1 MLSISDWGQR
11 YLQQASW
18 TYPLRQYLYRQV
30 KIQEAKKILDVGCGT
45 GALLTELFD
54 SSGAGIFGVDID
66 SQALAE
72 AGKNSSHASLVL
84 GDAHSIPYHSNS
96 FDLVLCHFVLLWTKN
111 PAQVIA
117 EMKRVA
123 SPGGTIMAIAEPDYP
138 GRIDYPQN
146 LEHLGRLQTEA
157 LRRQG
162 AEPALGRR
170 LAGLF
175 SQSGVVDLEAGVLGG
190 QWRYPLSVEESNSE
204 WKILRADL
212 DGFITPQEITQYH
225 IDDAAARQ
233 KGERM
238 LYVPTFYAWGHKPG

>member
-1 MLSISDWGQR
+1 MLSISDWSQR
-11 YLQQASW
+11 YLQQARW

-45 GALLTELFD
+45 GALFRELYD
-54 SSGAGIFGVDID
+54 ISQAEIFGLDID
-66 SQALAE
+66 SLALTESKKHFSDAR
-72 AGKNSSHASLVL
+72 LVQ
-84 GDAHSIPYHSNS
+84 GDAHLLPYCS
-96 FDLVLCHFVLLWTKN
+96 DRYEVVLCHFVLLWTAN

-138 GRIDYPQN
+138 GRIDFPQN

-175 SQSGVVDLEAGVLGG
+175 SKCGLVDLEVGVLGG
-190 QWRYPLSVEESNSE
+190 QWNYPVAEQESNSE
-204 WKILRADL
+204 WEILRADL
-212 DGFITPQEITQYH
+212 EGLITPEEMNEFLIS
-225 IDDAAARQ
+225 DAAARQ
-233 KGERM
+233 NGERI
-238 LYVPTFYAWGHKPG
+238 LYVPTFYAWGHKPI